1 MRKTGPQDLKLPFAL
16 SHLKDNA
23 EAINFRIKN
32 MGVQGLVFVE
42 KKFERYTVSKQFS
55 IFEDGGDGIK
65 TTIAN
70 L

>member
-1 MRKTGPQDLKLPFAL
+1 MQKTGPQDLKLPFAS

-23 EAINFRIKN
+23 EAINFHIKN
-32 MGVQGLVFVE
+32 MSVQGLVFME
-42 KKFERYTVSKQFS
+42 KKFERYTVIKQFS
-55 IFEDGGDGIK
+55 ISEDGGDGIK